1 MRIHRSLLLA
11 LVATSLLAACGGG
24 DDATAPP
31 TTGGPPTGV
40 PPVGQQAAPVLDVAR
55 AVSDSIP
62 LEGGTIVAT
71 GTDGTTYRLTIPATA
86 LLHPVRITVTPV
98 TGVNGFAANGGR
110 WVGVDLKPHGLRF
123 ESPLTLSIVPPGGN
137 AAVNAAGFAYA
148 KDGEDFHR
156 YPVMPDPTKLE
167 VKILH
172 FSGITVYVGDG
183 ISIPVFPGDPVDVE
197 ASYEQAMATLIY
209 YERQAFLENRPGD
222 PRFVEKMEAII
233 GGYYKDI
240 VQPILTRMVDDCPF
254 AERNANKALG
264 WARTAELMLAGS
276 FDAEKGAVMDA
287 MIEASRHC
295 FDEAI
300 KPCIDWGNPEQVK
313 RAIAYERQL
322 KLLGVEDARSVTDPA
337 LACAD
342 LEGTI
347 TTSYTEAGMT
357 QTVTATVRF
366 ELDKGSTGPGGRSYR
381 VKSGQVTWN
390 GELAVAGCQATVASV
405 SAPINADDGILAIML
420 QPNNSQVYFGTA
432 ISLLPNSTVVVKCG
446 DEPPQSAPWPVGAQ
460 KWLYIPYPPGAILEP
475 GSRALQGS
483 FNDGTRTWRWQ
494 LQMGGGTP

>member
-1 MRIHRSLLLA
+1 MRIHRSLA
-11 LVATSLLAACGGG
+11 LVATALLAACGGG

-31 TTGGPPTGV
+31 TTGGPQTGV
-40 PPVGQQAAPVLDVAR
+40 PPVGQPAPQIDAAR

-71 GTDGTTYRLTIPATA
+71 GADGTTYRLTIPSTA
-86 LLHPVRITVTPV
+86 LYAPVRITVTPI

-123 ESPLTLSIVPPGGN
+123 ASPLTLSIVPPGGN
-137 AAVNAAGFAYA
+137 GAVNAAGFAYA

-167 VKILH
+167 VKVLH

-183 ISIPVFPGDPVDVE
+183 ISIPVFPGDPIDVE
-197 ASYEQAMATLIY
+197 ASYEQAMATLVY

-222 PRFVEKMEAII
+222 PRFVEKMEALI

-240 VQPILTRMVDDCPF
+240 VQPIITRMVTDCPF

-264 WARTAELMLAGS
+264 WARTAELMLSGS

-287 MIEASRHC
+287 MIKASKNC

-300 KPCIDWGNPEQVK
+300 KPCIDWGNKEQVN

-322 KLLGVEDARSVTDPA
+322 KLLGVDPERSVFDPS

-347 TTSYTEAGMT
+347 TTSYSEGGMT
-357 QTVTATVRF
+357 QTVTATVKL
-366 ELDKGSTGPGGRSYR
+366 EIDKATSGPGGRSYR
-381 VKSGQVTWN
+381 VKSGQLTWN
-390 GELAVAGCQATVASV
+390 GELAVAGCQTTVASV
-405 SAPINADDGILAIML
+405 SAPINADDGIVTIL
-420 QPNNSQVYFGTA
+420 QQSNSQIYFGTG
-432 ISLLPNSTVVVKCG
+432 ISLMPNSTVTVKCG
-446 DEPPQSAPWPVGAQ
+446 DDPPQSAPWPVGAQ
-460 KWLYIPYPPGAILEP
+460 KWLYIPYPPGAILEQ
-475 GSRALQGS
+475 GARALQGS
-483 FNDGTRTWRWQ
+483 FSDGTRTWRWQ
-494 LQMGGGTP
+494 LQLGGGTP

>member
-1 MRIHRSLLLA
+1 MCIHRFPLLA
-11 LVATSLLAACGGG
+11 LAASALLVACGGG
-24 DDATAPP
+24 DDTTAPP
-31 TTGGPPTGV
+31 GTGGPQTGV
-40 PPVGQQAAPVLDVAR
+40 PPVGQPAPILDVSR

-62 LEGGTIVAT
+62 LAGGTIVAT
-71 GTDGTTYRLTIPATA
+71 GADGTTYRLTIPATA
-86 LLHPVRITVTPV
+86 LLHPVRITVTPI

-123 ESPLTLSIVPPGGN
+123 ESPLTLAIVPPGGN
-137 AAVNAAGFAYA
+137 AAVKAEGFAYA

-167 VKILH
+167 VKVLH

-183 ISIPVFPGDPVDVE
+183 ISIPVFPGDPIDVE
-197 ASYEQAMATLIY
+197 ASYEQAMATLLY
-209 YERQAFLENRPGD
+209 YERQAALENRPGD
-222 PRFVEKMEAII
+222 PRFVEKMEALI

-240 VQPILTRMVDDCPF
+240 VQPILTRMVTDCPY

-264 WARTAELMLAGS
+264 WARTAELMLSGS
-276 FDAEKGAVMDA
+276 FDAEKSAVMDA
-287 MIEASRHC
+287 MVKATRNC
-295 FDEAI
+295 FNEAI
-300 KPCIDWGNPEQVK
+300 KPCIDWGDPEQVK
-313 RAIAYERQL
+313 RVLGYERQR
-322 KLLGVEDARSVTDPA
+322 KLLGMEEEPSAFDPA

-347 TTSYTEAGMT
+347 TTSYTEGGMT
-357 QTVTATVRF
+357 QTVTATVKF
-366 ELDKGSTGPGGRSYR
+366 ALDKASSGPGGRSYR
-381 VKSGQVTWN
+381 VQSGQLTWN
-390 GELAVAGCQATVASV
+390 GELAVAGCQTQVASV
-405 SAPINADDGILAIML
+405 SAPVKADDGILTIL
-420 QPNNSQVYFGTA
+420 QQPNGSQVYFGTA

-460 KWLYIPYPPGAILEP
+460 KWLHIPYPPGAVLEN